1 MKKGSFVH
9 NLFPVGLETDN
20 ELLSWR
26 ERILSGLLA
35 GATLFGMVAYGAYL
49 PLALR
54 TGQYIP
60 VGIYTAACLSLIVL
74 TIFRRLPYALRCHSL
89 LGIMYVV
96 GVLALLNDGLYGS
109 GRIFLLLFPL
119 IASILLGS
127 TGGTNALIL
136 SMGAFGAV
144 GLLMTSRIITVPEIS
159 ASTSSA
165 SPQSWISAGM
175 NFSLLSI
182 TATLA
187 LVVLVKGMEKSLQ
200 VQKSMANQMA
210 EERLLL
216 EERVSERTQVLE
228 RRLGQIY
235 TAAEISRAISAV
247 LDRQALLQQVVDL
260 VKQRFDLYYVGV
272 FLVDDPGEYAV
283 LQAGTGEAGIKMI
296 AEGHRLKIGGT
307 SMVGWATEYKEPRIT
322 MDVDSETVHFRN
334 PHLPMTL
341 SEMALPLLS
350 GQKVLGALTIQS
362 AQPNAFDRDDITVL
376 KAIADTLATALENAG
391 LFRELESR
399 LDEIRTLHA
408 QYLIQAW
415 SEAPRLHEDLSFTYE
430 AYPKKTKQ
438 ENTTRME
445 MPVSLRGQSIGRLIL
460 ETDQEYWS
468 EDDLVF
474 IDTVVTEAAIALENA
489 RLLEENQRR
498 AQREH
503 HLSQI
508 SAKAQQYLDIDMVI
522 KTAVQEVSR
531 AIKAPR
537 VRIRLTSDGN
547 SALKE
552 QDDQGSNGVNGEE
565 SGSHGSPR
573 QL

>member
-1 MKKGSFVH
+1 MKKGGFLS
-9 NLFPVGLETDN
+9 NRLSVGSRTD
-20 ELLSWR
+20 LDLMDWR

-35 GATLFGMVAYGAYL
+35 AATLFGLVAYGAYL

-54 TGQYIP
+54 AGQYIAA
-60 VGIYTAACLSLIVL
+60 GIYTAACLGLILL
-74 TIFRRLPYALRCHSL
+74 TIFRRLPYSLRCHSL
-89 LGIMYVV
+89 LGILYVV
-96 GVLALLNDGLYGS
+96 GVLALINDGLYGS
-109 GRIFLLLFPL
+109 GRIFLLVVPL
-119 IASILLGS
+119 IGSILLGS

-144 GLLMTSRIITVPEIS
+144 GLLMTGGYIPVPEIS
-159 ASTSSA
+159 ESTSSG

-175 NFSLLSI
+175 NFSLLGI

-187 LVVLVKGMEKSLQ
+187 LVVLVKGLEQSLQ
-200 VQKSMANQMA
+200 VQRNMADQMA
-210 EERLLL
+210 EEHLLL
-216 EERVSERTQVLE
+216 EERVSERTQALE

-260 VKQRFDLYYVGV
+260 VKQRFELYYVGV
-272 FLVDDPGEYAV
+272 FLVDDQEEYAV
-283 LQAGTGEAGIKMI
+283 LQAGTGEAGKNMI
-296 AEGHRLKIGGT
+296 AEGHRLKIGGA
-307 SMVGWATEYKEPRIT
+307 SMVGWATEHKEPRIT
-322 MDVDSETVHFRN
+322 MDVGSETVHFRN

-341 SEMALPLLS
+341 SEMALPLLT

-376 KAIADTLATALENAG
+376 KAIADTLATALENSE
-391 LFRELESR
+391 LFRELETR

-415 SEAPRLHEDLSFTYE
+415 SEALRQHEDLSFIYE
-430 AYPKKTKQ
+430 VSPLKT
-438 ENTTRME
+438 NLGNRISLE
-445 MPVSLRGQSIGRLIL
+445 MPLSLRGQSIGKIVL
-460 ETDQEYWS
+460 ETDQEYWT
-468 EDDLVF
+468 EEDLVF
-474 IDTVVTEAAIALENA
+474 IDAVATEAAIALENA

-508 SAKAQQYLDIDMVI
+508 SAKAQQYMDIDMVI

-531 AIKAPR
+531 AIKAPK
-537 VRIRLTSDGN
+537 VRIRLTSDGHPVEH
-547 SALKE
+547 E
-552 QDDQGSNGVNGEE
+552 QTDQPGSNGVEG
-565 SGSHGSPR
+565 
-573 QL
+573 

>member
-1 MKKGSFVH
+1 MKKGGFLRSR
-9 NLFPVGLETDN
+9 LRFPSQPEGSME
-20 ELLSWR
+20 SWR

-35 GATLFGMVAYGAYL
+35 AATLFGMIAYGAYL

-54 TGQYIP
+54 AGQYVA
-60 VGIYTAACLSLIVL
+60 VGIYTAACLSLIFL

-89 LGIMYVV
+89 LGILYIV
-96 GVLALLNDGLYGS
+96 GILALINDGLYGS
-109 GRIFLLLFPL
+109 GRIFLLVMPL

-144 GLLMTSRIITVPEIS
+144 GLLMTGGYLAVPEIS
-159 ASTSSA
+159 ESTSSA
-165 SPQSWISAGM
+165 SLQSWISAGM

-187 LVVLVKGMEKSLQ
+187 LVVLVKGLEQSLQ
-200 VQKSMANQMA
+200 VQKQMA
-210 EERLLL
+210 DQMAQERLLL
-216 EERVSERTQVLE
+216 EERVSERTKVLE

-260 VKQRFDLYYVGV
+260 VKERFDLYYVGV
-272 FLVDDPGEYAV
+272 FLLDDAEEYAV
-283 LQAGTGEAGIKMI
+283 LQAGTGEPGRKMI

-307 SMVGWATEYKEPRIT
+307 SMVGWATEHKEPRIT
-322 MDVDSETVHFRN
+322 LDVGSETVHFRN

-376 KAIADTLATALENAG
+376 KAIADTLATALENAD
-391 LFRELESR
+391 LFRELETR

-408 QYLIQAW
+408 QYLIHAW
-415 SEAPRLHEDLSFTYE
+415 SEAPRQQQEDLFYTYE
-430 AYPKKTKQ
+430 ASAGKR
-438 ENTTRME
+438 EMGDMTRLE
-445 MPVSLRGQSIGRLIL
+445 MPVSLRGQSIGRIVL

-474 IDTVVTEAAIALENA
+474 IDTVATEAAIALENA

-508 SAKAQQYLDIDMVI
+508 SARAQQYMDIDMVI

-531 AIKAPR
+531 AIKAPK
-537 VRIRLTSDGN
+537 VRIRLTSEEN
-547 SALKE
+547 PETPE
-552 QDDQGSNGVNGEE
+552 QDDQNGSNGAG
-565 SGSHGSPR
+565 G
-573 QL
+573 

>member
-1 MKKGSFVH
+1 MKKGGFLRSR
-9 NLFPVGLETDN
+9 LRFPSQPEGSME
-20 ELLSWR
+20 SWR

-35 GATLFGMVAYGAYL
+35 AATLFGMIAYGAYL

-54 TGQYIP
+54 AGQYVA
-60 VGIYTAACLSLIVL
+60 VGIYTAACLSLIFL

-89 LGIMYVV
+89 LGILYIV
-96 GVLALLNDGLYGS
+96 GILALINDGLYGS
-109 GRIFLLLFPL
+109 GRIFLLVMPL

-144 GLLMTSRIITVPEIS
+144 GLLMTGGYLAVPEIS
-159 ASTSSA
+159 ESTSSA
-165 SPQSWISAGM
+165 SLQSWISAGM

-187 LVVLVKGMEKSLQ
+187 LVVLVKGLEQSLQ
-200 VQKSMANQMA
+200 VQKQMA
-210 EERLLL
+210 DQMAQERLLL
-216 EERVSERTQVLE
+216 EERVSERTKVLE

-260 VKQRFDLYYVGV
+260 VKERFDLYYVGV
-272 FLVDDPGEYAV
+272 FLLDDAEEYAV
-283 LQAGTGEAGIKMI
+283 LQAGTGEPGRKMI

-307 SMVGWATEYKEPRIT
+307 SMVGWATEHKEPRIT
-322 MDVDSETVHFRN
+322 LDVGSETVHFRN

-376 KAIADTLATALENAG
+376 KAIADTLATALENAD
-391 LFRELESR
+391 LFRELETR

-415 SEAPRLHEDLSFTYE
+415 SEAPRQQQEDLFYTYE
-430 AYPKKTKQ
+430 ASAGKR
-438 ENTTRME
+438 EMGDMTRLE
-445 MPVSLRGQSIGRLIL
+445 MPVSLRGQSIGRIVL

-474 IDTVVTEAAIALENA
+474 IDTVATEAAIALENA

-508 SAKAQQYLDIDMVI
+508 SARAQQYMDIDMVI

-531 AIKAPR
+531 AIKAPK
-537 VRIRLTSDGN
+537 VRIRLTSEEN
-547 SALKE
+547 PETPE
-552 QDDQGSNGVNGEE
+552 QDDQNGSNGAG
-565 SGSHGSPR
+565 G
-573 QL
+573 